1 VGYCRV
7 PRKPAV
13 RSPIVPLLAASVA
26 LSAAACAARQAS
38 APTPDAGEARPA
50 SLLPDV
56 SGLAWL
62 GGDRFLAVHDAKY
75 PDEPGLPRV
84 SLLRLPT
91 GLGGVRWTPLRVAFP
106 ARSATDLESVA
117 RVPDAGGRVRVLV
130 AESGEEVREKGSTR
144 RIFLLEIEGD
154 DAEVVDQVD
163 WPIPTR
169 NVEGIAVG
177 ESGGKRVFVFAE
189 RADGEPATEIRFA
202 ELSLDPLALGPF
214 RSAGAFASPGPVGP
228 DARPIS
234 ALEVDAAGVVYAAS
248 AEDPDVD
255 DGPFRSAVYR
265 IGRIVTTTGRP
276 VVELDRRPAL
286 LATLDGLKVEALA
299 ARQRADGTV
308 ELWVGVDDEYFG
320 GTIRPL
326 PER

>member
-1 VGYCRV
+1 M
-7 PRKPAV
+7 PRKHSL
-13 RSPIVPLLAASVA
+13 RTPIVPLLAASVA
-26 LSAAACAARQAS
+26 LHVAACAARQAS
-38 APTPDAGEARPA
+38 APAPDAGEARRA

-75 PDEPGLPRV
+75 PEEPGRPRV
-84 SLLRLPT
+84 SVLRLPT
-91 GLGGVRWTPLRVAFP
+91 GLDGVRWTPLSTAFP
-106 ARSATDLESVA
+106 ARPATDLESVA
-117 RVPDAGGRVRVLV
+117 RVPDADGRVRVLV

-144 RIFLLEIEGD
+144 RIFLLEIAGD
-154 DAEVVDQVD
+154 RAEVVDQVD

-169 NVEGIAVG
+169 NVEGMAVG
-177 ESGGKRVFVFAE
+177 ESGGERVFLFAE
-189 RADGEPATEIRFA
+189 RADGEPSTEIRYA
-202 ELSLDPLALGPF
+202 ELSLDPLALGRF
-214 RSAGAFASPGPVGP
+214 RSAGAFATPGPVGP
-228 DARPIS
+228 DARPVS

-248 AEDPDVD
+248 AEDPDD
-255 DGPFRSAVYR
+255 DHGPFRSAVYR
-265 IGRIVTTTGRP
+265 IGRIVTSGRRP

-299 ARQRADGTV
+299 ARERAGGAV